1 LISAST
7 IGAGVLFIYV
17 TGHIFYEIEVPPA
30 CIRVHPSS
38 LHLTRVCFCQ
48 NNTFYKGDQG
58 GQEWELFD
66 TFWFLV
72 ITTTT
77 VGFGEAHIAFV

>member
-17 TGHIFYEIEVPPA
+17 TGHIFYEIEVPPSHAYA
-30 CIRVHPSS
+30 CTLR
-38 LHLTRVCFCQ
+38 LTRVCFCQ

-77 VGFGEAHIAFV
+77 VGFGEAHVACV